1 MRSIPPKLPPQG
13 ILTGLESKVLG
24 EIIKDP
30 RISRSQISK
39 KLGIRPDTV
48 KEYLGKLK
56 KKGILER
63 KGATSGG
70 YWKIIGK

>member
-1 MRSIPPKLPPQG
+1 
-13 ILTGLESKVLG
+13 LESKVLG

-30 RISRSQISK
+30 RISRNQISK
-39 KLGIRPDTV
+39 KLGIGPDTV

-63 KGATSGG
+63 KGKTSGG